1 MKRESFVF
9 YASWVEAI
17 KDLPND
23 IRLEIYDGIMEYA
36 MTGNLPDLKPMAKV
50 AFNFIKNGLDR
61 NSDKYSET
69 IKSRSES
76 GRLGNLKRYNEDLYH
91 LVKEEKLSLE
101 QAEIIA
107 KDRKCDNS
115 DRENSQ
121 NLANVAKL
129 AVNVNDNVN
138 VNVNDNNIVL
148 PNGNCRVPE
157 ISVPVTTPET
167 PEEEASPAPPTP
179 PKQTNTDRIDFANLL
194 KSINKYTGRGFKV
207 INDNTKRK
215 FRARLKDGYTKEI
228 IFMAIKNAA
237 KSEYHKNNGCQ
248 FLTPEFFSR
257 ADMLDKWGS
266 NSAQV
271 KNVESNKTEASEGV
285 WGV

>member
-138 VNVNDNNIVL
+138 DNNIVL

-167 PEEEASPAPPTP
+167 PEEETLPTSPTP

-207 INDNTKRK
+207 INDKVK
-215 FRARLKDGYTKEI
+215 KSYRARLKDGYTKETI
-228 IFMAIKNAA
+228 LRAIKNAA
-237 KSEYHKNNGCQ
+237 KSEYHRSNECQ
-248 FLTPEFFSR
+248 YLTPEFFSR
-257 ADMLDKWGS
+257 SDTLDKYG
-266 NSAQV
+266 NDTSAT
-271 KNVESNKTEASEGV
+271 KNVEPNKTVTSEGV
-285 WGV
+285 WSV